1 MNRRDNPPPRR
12 DAPVPREAGCH
23 ERPPRKAVAL
33 RYDGQGAPRVT
44 AKGQGFVAEEILARA
59 RAHDIPLHADA
70 ALVTLLSRLDLG
82 EEIPE
87 TLYRAVA
94 QVLAFAYLLSGKPPP
109 RRGGEK

>member
-1 MNRRDNPPPRR
+1 MNRRDNL
-12 DAPVPREAGCH
+12 
-23 ERPPRKAVAL
+23 PPRKAGAL
-33 RYDGQGAPRVT
+33 RYAGQCSPRVT

-94 QVLAFAYLLSGKPPP
+94 QVLAFAYLLTTPGMEEVGQRREQLPSGKLPP